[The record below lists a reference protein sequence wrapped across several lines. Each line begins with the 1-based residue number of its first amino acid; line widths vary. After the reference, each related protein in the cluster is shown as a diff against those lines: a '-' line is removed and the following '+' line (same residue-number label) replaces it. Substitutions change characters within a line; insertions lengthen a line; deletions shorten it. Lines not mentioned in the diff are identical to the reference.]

1 MSKAWRLAGGA
12 IVTGT
17 TEALGRM
24 IVAGFV
30 VGAVALASAHVRAQD
45 MGLEG
50 ESAEVESEA
59 TRRFRE
65 LTDPDAKAER
75 EGDALKP
82 PFEFYRTQVAPF
94 DVLTFV
100 KPNHWASLT
109 QELQANLFDYEGRL
123 RTAPVAL
130 RDMPRSVVFR
140 RDARLVEGEPMRL
153 SWPAFLP
160 METKALDI
168 ELVRPGALRPD
179 DSTQAPL
186 LPMPAHQMLVVVL
199 SDDPLIYDY
208 WKRYQALVPA
218 TTDMADQQLVDRRTY
233 YRLVVPQEANRPN
246 LSSHPLT
253 WTTISHVIWDG
264 FDPNDLDAGQQRA
277 MIDWLHWG
285 GQLVIAGGAG
295 APLQPLVNVESFL
308 APYLPAEPS
317 GENLTLGESDLK
329 GLASLYLPP
338 IWKADRLASPSADYS
353 NPMQARR
360 GAIND
365 RLGSR
370 YAPPEP
376 IDLPPDRPM
385 QLTGLSPLADDVQWI
400 TDDQGRRFGA
410 ERRVGRG
417 RILMLGID
425 PKESAFQ
432 RWAGNDTFIRRVVL
446 RRPEDRWRPLDP
458 NDNFMLSGPE
468 LSWYRLL
475 GRDLE
480 PVPPAPIE
488 GVDVA
493 MTTAANPF
501 GPGPVADPMLEQTP
515 EAPVAAWL
523 DSAKLPALAR
533 TTLVEASGIEV
544 PGAPFVLRI
553 IVAYVAALVPLNWLV
568 CRFVFRR
575 RELAWVVVPLL
586 AFGFAGAVERAAAID
601 SGYERA
607 CDEIDLLEIQPGYP
621 RGHLSRFSVLYSTGR
636 QNFTI
641 SFPGEPS
648 ALALPL
654 NANLTIR
661 GEQVTESTWQ
671 STPGPELI
679 DFRVEP
685 RSLAMFRAEQMID
698 LRGGIA
704 LQSPADGPRAIVNQ
718 TTLELRD
725 AVLVDVATG
734 GQGGENRYTP
744 IGTIAP
750 GGRVPLPA
758 SDASFSE
765 YQPVGS
771 PDRPDWAALDDF
783 LDPLCSY
790 NWGKPEDA
798 GELRLVA
805 WAAGPMP
812 GQELNPGVDRHR
824 GFTLVVTHLRY
835 APPPPPDLPIYTSVA
850 SDAFGAIDPEQDSR
864 EPDRP

>member
-1 MSKAWRLAGGA
+1 M
-12 IVTGT
+12 TGT
-17 TEALGRM
+17 IETPGRM
-24 IVAGFV
+24 LVAV
-30 VGAVALASAHVRAQD
+30 LVGLFLASAGALGQD
-45 MGLEG
+45 LGLDDEA
-50 ESAEVESEA
+50 EEVESEA

-65 LTDPDAKAER
+65 LTDPEAKAER
-75 EGDALKP
+75 EEDALKP

-100 KPNHWASLT
+100 KPNHWVSLT

-140 RDARLVEGEPMRL
+140 RDARLVEGEPMRM

-160 METKALDI
+160 LETKALDI

-186 LPMPAHQMLVVVL
+186 LPMPAHQMLFVVL
-199 SDDPLIYDY
+199 AEEPLAYDL
-208 WKRYQALVPA
+208 WKRYQAFVPA
-218 TTDMADQQLVDRRTY
+218 TTDMGDQQLVDRRTY
-233 YRLVVPQEANRPN
+233 YRLVVPQEAERPN
-246 LSSHPLT
+246 LSPHPLT
-253 WTTISHVIWDG
+253 WTTISHVLWDG
-264 FDPNDLDAGQQRA
+264 FDPNDLDVGQQRA

-285 GQLVIAGGAG
+285 GQLIVAGGAG
-295 APLQPLVNVESFL
+295 ASLQQLTNVESFL

-317 GENLTLGESDLK
+317 GENQTLVEADLR
-329 GLASLYLPP
+329 GLATLYPPP

-353 NPMQARR
+353 AQMR
-360 GAIND
+360 GRGGSIND

-370 YAPPEP
+370 YGPPEP

-385 QLTGLSPLADDVQWI
+385 LLTGLSPLTDDVQWI

-432 RWAGNDTFIRRVVL
+432 RWAGNDTFIRRVIL

-480 PVPPAPIE
+480 PTPPAPIE
-488 GVDVA
+488 GEDVA
-493 MTTAANPF
+493 MATTMNPF
-501 GPGPVADPMLEQTP
+501 GPNPAIDPMLERTP

-523 DSAKLPALAR
+523 DSARLPDLAR
-533 TTLVEASGIEV
+533 RTLVEASGIEV

-568 CRFVFRR
+568 CRFVLRR
-575 RELAWVVVPLL
+575 RELAWAVVPLL

-601 SGYERA
+601 TGYDRA

-636 QNFTI
+636 ENFTI
-641 SFPGEPS
+641 GFPGEPS

-654 NANLTIR
+654 NANLAIR
-661 GEQVTESTWQ
+661 GEQMTESTWQ
-671 STPGPELI
+671 ATPGPELL

-685 RSLAMFRAEQMID
+685 RSLAMLRSEQMID
-698 LRGGIA
+698 LQGGIA
-704 LQSPADGPRAIVNQ
+704 LQSPADGPRSVVNR
-718 TTLELRD
+718 TALELRD
-725 AVLVDVATG
+725 AVLVDVGTG
-734 GQGGENRYTP
+734 GPAGENRYTP

-750 GGRVPLPA
+750 GEQVPLPA

-765 YQPVGS
+765 YQPVES
-771 PDRPDWAALDDF
+771 PGRPDWAGLDDF
-783 LDPLCSY
+783 LEPLCSY

-805 WAAGPMP
+805 WASGPMP
-812 GQELNPGVDRHR
+812 GQELDPGVDRHR
-824 GFTLVVTHLRY
+824 GFTLVVSHLRY
-835 APPPPPDLPIYTSVA
+835 APPPPPDLPTYTSVA
-850 SDAFGAIDPEQDSR
+850 SDAFGALDPEQNSP